1 MKILREDG
9 NGDRPEKLEDITRVH
24 GWGALLGLERER
36 KGGKDGGRDGAL
48 KREGGREDRQH
59 ALPRAKFE
67 WRGGGGSTECSRR
80 RVRTLSMLIGIR
92 RQSQSQNQSQSLLHT
107 AHRTLHT
114 SQTTI
119 RIRIRARQCGGAL
132 SAGGCVR

>member
-48 KREGGREDRQH
+48 KREGEGGQGARFAARKV
-59 ALPRAKFE
+59 RVC
-67 WRGGGGSTECSRR
+67 GGGGSTECSRR

-119 RIRIRARQCGGAL
+119 RIRIRARQ
-132 SAGGCVR
+132 

>member
-48 KREGGREDRQH
+48 KRERGGRT
-59 ALPRAKFE
+59 
-67 WRGGGGSTECSRR
+67 GSTLCRAQSSSGWRR
-80 RVRTLSMLIGIR
+80 RI
-92 RQSQSQNQSQSLLHT
+92 N
-107 AHRTLHT
+107 
-114 SQTTI
+114 
-119 RIRIRARQCGGAL
+119 
-132 SAGGCVR
+132 